1 MIKIEIK
8 NRWTG
13 SIIFEYSKENNTIKE
28 TLLEAVKQKTDLSGA
43 YLRGAYL
50 RGADLRGADLRG
62 ADLSDANLRGA
73 YLSGAYLRGADLR
86 GADLSDA
93 NLRGI
98 KILKTTV
105 FTGLYHYI
113 AMPIISEDNQH
124 YIRLGCYTRLVSEWD
139 ADFWNNDSEFPNDGS
154 LKSQYRVMAFEVCK
168 KWLELNKTK

>member
-8 NRWTG
+8 NRWTS

-28 TLLEAVKQKTDLSGA
+28 TLLEAVKQKTDL
-43 YLRGAYL
+43 
-50 RGADLRGADLRG
+50 
-62 ADLSDANLRGA
+62 RGA
-73 YLSGAYLRGADLR
+73 YLSGANLRGANLNGAYLSDADLSGVYLRG
-86 GADLSDA
+86 A

-139 ADFWNNDSEFPNDGS
+139 ADFWNNYCEFPNDGS